1 MSRFLSLPRH
11 CLNSKTNNTVLLT
24 EIMLFELY
32 LECIYTLVMLEKF
45 SFHSS
50 KRQQAHLLTGVLVAI
65 VVFPVIVFQIAQ
77 WQVAPL
83 KQRIEALEKI
93 LPVLMPSPPASSQ
106 TSVLQS
112 PSPKFSVTSSRKKTL
127 RGAASQALLSNSSAS
142 QVTTSTLQIS
152 VIKEL
157 AALEKGR
164 IEAEN
169 TIRIGLFQAIGA
181 IALAGGLYFTWRNLK
196 VTEDK
201 QVAERFAKA
210 IELLGNENIHIRLG
224 ASYALERIANDSD
237 KDYWQVIEV
246 LTAYIRE
253 QSPWSSQIAKR
264 HRIKRQSQQIDED
277 REISPPLPTDI

>member
-1 MSRFLSLPRH
+1 
-11 CLNSKTNNTVLLT
+11 
-24 EIMLFELY
+24 MLFELY